1 MKDNLFKLET
11 IEKIKKAR
19 KVFLWMAVWILI
31 GELALGA
38 ILILVQSWDISVAK
52 IQGTFLILAIALFVS
67 VNNFIRMEKGDKK
80 VQLFA
85 LISFISNIVWV
96 ILSVLLMWE
105 ALPFHWTE
113 AAQEYS
119 RYMERYYSVT
129 IYHMTFWS
137 MMMVIAISSS
147 AAGFWISN
155 IMTIKET
162 IKETIK
168 VVKPLKITAIVCV
181 VYGWIFGV
189 VVTLAELDYY
199 DMERFYQLSSLAGIA
214 FVVTALAAAI
224 ISRTNR
230 KKVEVKNEV
239 KVAKTDDELRA
250 EIEEKVRREMI
261 EKEVRAEFENA
272 KKKLESD
279 SGFDSE

>member
-1 MKDNLFKLET
+1 
-11 IEKIKKAR
+11 
-19 KVFLWMAVWILI
+19 
-31 GELALGA
+31 
-38 ILILVQSWDISVAK
+38 
-52 IQGTFLILAIALFVS
+52 
-67 VNNFIRMEKGDKK
+67 GDKK

-119 RYMERYYSVT
+119 RYMEHYYSVT
-129 IYHMTFWS
+129 MYHMTFWS
-137 MMMVIAISSS
+137 MMMAIAISSS

-155 IMTIKET
+155 IMT

-199 DMERFYQLSSLAGIA
+199 DTERFYQLSSLAGIA
-214 FVVTALAAAI
+214 FVVTALAAVI
-224 ISRTNR
+224 ISGTNR

-279 SGFDSE
+279 SGSDSE

>member
-38 ILILVQSWDISVAK
+38 ILILIQSWDISVAK

-96 ILSVLLMWE
+96 SLSVLLMWE

-119 RYMERYYSVT
+119 RYMEHYYSVT
-129 IYHMTFWS
+129 MYHMTFWS
-137 MMMVIAISSS
+137 MMMAIAISSS

-155 IMTIKET
+155 IMT

-199 DMERFYQLSSLAGIA
+199 DTERFYQLSSLAGIA
-214 FVVTALAAAI
+214 FVVTALAAVI
-224 ISRTNR
+224 ISGTNR

-279 SGFDSE
+279 SGSDSE

>member
-38 ILILVQSWDISVAK
+38 ILILTQSWDISVAK

-105 ALPFHWTE
+105 ALPFYWTE

-162 IKETIK
+162 IK

-181 VYGWIFGV
+181 VYGWVFGV

-199 DMERFYQLSSLAGIA
+199 DAERFYQLSSLAGIA
-214 FVVTALAAAI
+214 FVVTALAAVI

-239 KVAKTDDELRA
+239 RVAKTDDELRA

-279 SGFDSE
+279 FGSDSE